1 MGAHFAMAVEF
12 NTGPTI
18 VNINPT
24 TTTVQSANGPGLTIT
39 VNGTNFSSASVV
51 KWQLA
56 NSIFAETDLNTNPIS
71 NVQVTAFIPANYIT
85 NPGTFNIWVA
95 NPNGEASS
103 IVQFTVT
110 SAPTT
115 CNPVPILTALSQS
128 STPEF
133 SPGFGLIATG
143 VNFMPGPGGTSL
155 SIGNFDGSPRTTN
168 YVSAS
173 QRQIQLPSS
182 DFLTAGTFDITITNP
197 QPNFVCQ
204 TTSNIMPFEVTA
216 QGGGQ
221 NGTIKIIKQAS
232 GGNGTFN
239 FNIYPSPP
247 GTSNPSASINT
258 SNNNT
263 TTVSAPAGSY
273 AIKEIAQNGW
283 SFNGATCVKED
294 GMPTGSPSSGPVNGD
309 GVNSLVVE
317 ATKTTTCTFVNTG
330 ASSTCNPVPTINT
343 LSAPIAGL
351 MPSSTP
357 VQSSGGPGLPFT
369 VNGTNFIPGPPGVGS
384 EIEFNGNPLSTTFI
398 SATKL
403 TTTIP
408 AFLLLITGSFPV
420 VVANPQTLSP
430 CAPTSNAV
438 PFTVTAITPTTGSIK
453 VNKTI
458 PLTSAPSV
466 TNATFSYNITP
477 SPSLGSTFTINVD
490 RGQTKTYTINNLPFG
505 AYTITE
511 NNLFA
516 CTTPPAWG
524 WCVAPSPSCIVSVSS
539 ITIIPECSFTNTL
552 NLTPPP
558 PPTTGTITVNK
569 VKNGPVASVS
579 TPFSFT
585 SNIPGYAN
593 FSVNIG
599 PLATAGS
606 STLTNVPF
614 NASGGT
620 YTITETTTGWITTG
634 SPCTVTVSATNPN
647 PTCSVVNSPTPPS
660 PTTGTITINK
670 TKNGLVA
677 STTTPFGFSIASTSS
692 AFSGYN
698 FSVYVGPGSTTG
710 ATTITVPYGTY
721 TITETTT
728 GWITTGSP
736 CTVTVSATNPN
747 PTCSVVNSPTPPAQ
761 GTLKIIKTTT
771 GGDGTF
777 EFTVFPTPSAMSVT
791 TVDGTSSNNNP
802 PDTLNLSPG
811 VYSIDETIP
820 NGWDLTT
827 SNCTNG
833 TPNAAVIVANQTTT
847 CTFKDEKTVR
857 HLEIIKNTTGGDET
871 FTFNGGY
878 SNPYFSPFPSDY
890 IPDITTQNGSSS
902 ATLDFNGPYNGSFAV
917 AEDEPPTGWTFN
929 SAICR
934 KEDGTSVGSS
944 YTNGF
949 RHGVQD
955 ITIPPGQT
963 VTCIF
968 RNTTS
973 SPSPTPQ
980 GSRYKFY

>member
-143 VNFMPGPGGTSL
+143 VNFMSGPAGTSL

-647 PTCSVVNSPTPPS
+647 PTCSVVNSPTPP
-660 PTTGTITINK
+660 
-670 TKNGLVA
+670 
-677 STTTPFGFSIASTSS
+677 
-692 AFSGYN
+692 
-698 FSVYVGPGSTTG
+698 
-710 ATTITVPYGTY
+710 
-721 TITETTT
+721 
-728 GWITTGSP
+728 
-736 CTVTVSATNPN
+736 
-747 PTCSVVNSPTPPAQ
+747 AQ